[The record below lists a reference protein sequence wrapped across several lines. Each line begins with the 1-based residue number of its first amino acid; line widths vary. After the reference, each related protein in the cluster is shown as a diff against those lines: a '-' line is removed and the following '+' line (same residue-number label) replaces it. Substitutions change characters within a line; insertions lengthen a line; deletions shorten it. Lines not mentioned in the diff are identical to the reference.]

1 VSVGAESLTLLC
13 PKKATPSVCNWGES
27 IRLAVDAL
35 GVDKVKAFLT
45 MLGVM
50 IGSASIV
57 LVVTIASTG
66 KAYVVGQIEGI
77 GANLAY
83 AQIDRNDLPVVLDDE
98 LSPGDLTALR
108 KSMPTVHAAAGTY
121 DIPFDFRLRN
131 KVVRARLV
139 GVTEEFQKIRNLSM
153 TSGRYFDTEDFVSRA
168 KVCLVTERM
177 AAVFGHERA
186 LGHAM
191 QLEHLRCTV
200 IGVFKEGVPTFGQSE
215 IQDETVLVPFPLI
228 KTITGEDFFQV
239 VYVQAASSDEVPAV
253 TAEMARVLHSR
264 HRKGARYHVQNL
276 SSVLSTVH
284 SVSLGMSLVLMAVA
298 VLALITAG
306 AGIMN
311 IMFVNVAQRTHEIGI
326 RKALGA
332 RTAEIRLQFVLEA
345 VFISFGGAIIGVA
358 LALALIWFATG
369 LVEGGVPLSV
379 SWIAVLLALLLS
391 TGVGVLFGYRP
402 ANAAAQL
409 NPVEALRVE

>member
-1 VSVGAESLTLLC
+1 MMH
-13 PKKATPSVCNWGES
+13 WGES
-27 IRLAVDAL
+27 IRLALNAL

-57 LVVTIASTG
+57 LVITIASTG
-66 KAYVVGQIEGI
+66 KAYVVSQIEGI

-83 AQIDRNDLPVVLDDE
+83 VALDRNGVPTVPGDE
-98 LSPGDLTALR
+98 LSAGDLTAVRHSLA
-108 KSMPTVHAAAGTY
+108 MVTAAAGTY
-121 DIPFDFRLRN
+121 DIPFDFRLRG

-139 GVTEEFQKIRNLSM
+139 GVTEEFQKIRNLIM
-153 TSGRYFDTEDFVSRA
+153 ISGRYFDGEDFVSRA
-168 KVCLVTERM
+168 KACLVTEHI
-177 AAVFGHERA
+177 AVDVFGHETPI
-186 LGHAM
+186 GHPL
-191 QLEHLRCTV
+191 QLEHLRCTI
-200 IGVFKEGVPTFGQSE
+200 IGVFREGVPTFGQSE
-215 IQDETVLVPFPLI
+215 IQDETVLVPFPLV
-228 KTITGEDFFQV
+228 KTITGEDFLQV
-239 VYVQAASSDEVPAV
+239 IYAQAASSDEVPAM
-253 TAEMARVLHSR
+253 TEQMDRLIHSR
-264 HRKGARYHVQNL
+264 HRKTARYDVQNL
-276 SSVLSTVH
+276 SSVLGTVH
-284 SVSLGMSLVLMAVA
+284 TVSLALSLVLVGVA
-298 VLALITAG
+298 VLTLITAG

-345 VFISFGGAIIGVA
+345 AFISLSGAMIGVA
-358 LALALIWFATG
+358 IAIGLIWFALG
-369 LVEGGVPLSV
+369 MVEGVVPLSV
-379 SWIAVLLALLLS
+379 SWIAVFFALLLS

>member
-1 VSVGAESLTLLC
+1 MMH
-13 PKKATPSVCNWGES
+13 WGES
-27 IRLAVDAL
+27 IRLALDAL
-35 GVDKVKAFLT
+35 RVDKVKAFLT

-83 AQIDRNDLPVVLDDE
+83 AMLDRNGVPTVPDDE
-98 LSPGDLTALR
+98 LSSGDLAAVRQSL
-108 KSMPTVHAAAGTY
+108 SMVTAAAGTY
-121 DIPFDFRLRN
+121 DIPFDFKLRGTL
-131 KVVRARLV
+131 VRARLV
-139 GVTEEFQKIRNLSM
+139 GVTEEFQKIRNLLM
-153 TSGRYFDTEDFVSRA
+153 VTGRYFDAEDFVSRA
-168 KVCLVTERM
+168 KVCLVTEHI
-177 AAVFGHERA
+177 AHNIFGNEPA
-186 LGHAM
+186 TGHSM

-215 IQDETVLVPFPLI
+215 IQNETVLVPFPLI
-228 KTITGEDFFQV
+228 KTITGEDYFQV
-239 VYVQAASSDEVPAV
+239 LYAQTASADEVPV
-253 TAEMARVLHSR
+253 MTAEISRVLRGR
-264 HRKGARYHVQNL
+264 HRHAARYDVQNL
-276 SSVLSTVH
+276 SSVLETVH
-284 SVSLGMSLVLMAVA
+284 NVSLGMSLVLVAVA
-298 VLALITAG
+298 FLTLITAG
-306 AGIMN
+306 TGIMN

-332 RTAEIRLQFVLEA
+332 RTSEIRLQFVLEA
-345 VFISFGGAIIGVA
+345 AFISLAGAIIGVA
-358 LALALIWFATG
+358 IAVGLIWFATG
-369 LVEGGVPLSV
+369 LVEGAIPFTV
-379 SWIAVLLALLLS
+379 SWIAVVLALLVS

>member
-1 VSVGAESLTLLC
+1 MMH
-13 PKKATPSVCNWGES
+13 WGES
-27 IRLAVDAL
+27 IRLALDAL

-83 AQIDRNDLPVVLDDE
+83 AQLDRNGVPTVPYDE
-98 LSPGDLTALR
+98 LSPGDLAAIRQSL
-108 KSMPTVHAAAGTY
+108 SMASAAAGTY
-121 DIPFDFRLRN
+121 DIPFDFKLRG

-139 GVTEEFQKIRNLSM
+139 GVTEEFQKIRHLVM
-153 TSGRYFDTEDFVSRA
+153 ASGRYFDAEDFVSRA
-168 KVCLVTERM
+168 KVCLVTEHI
-177 AAVFGHERA
+177 ASKVFGHEPA
-186 LGHAM
+186 TGHTM
-191 QLEHLRCTV
+191 KLEHLSCTIV
-200 IGVFKEGVPTFGQSE
+200 GVFREGVPTFGQSE

-228 KTITGEDFFQV
+228 KTIAGEDFFQV
-239 VYVQAASSDEVPAV
+239 IYVQAASSDEVPV
-253 TAEMARVLHSR
+253 MTAEMDRLLHGR
-264 HRKGARYHVQNL
+264 HRPVARYSVQNL
-276 SSVLSTVH
+276 SSVLETVH
-284 SVSLGMSLVLMAVA
+284 NVSLGMSLVLVAVA
-298 VLALITAG
+298 VLTLITAG
-306 AGIMN
+306 TGIMN
-311 IMFVNVAQRTHEIGI
+311 IMFVNVAQRTREIGI

-345 VFISFGGAIIGVA
+345 AFISFSGAMVGVA
-358 LALALIWFATG
+358 MAVG
-369 LVEGGVPLSV
+369 LVWSATSLLEGGVPLSV
-379 SWIAVLLALLLS
+379 SWIAVSIALLLS

>member
-1 VSVGAESLTLLC
+1 MLHWE
-13 PKKATPSVCNWGES
+13 ES
-27 IRLAVDAL
+27 IRLALDAL
-35 GVDKVKAFLT
+35 RVDKVKAFLT

-66 KAYVVGQIEGI
+66 RAYVVGQIEGI

-83 AQIDRNDLPVVLDDE
+83 ATLDRNGVQTVPDDE
-98 LSPGDLTALR
+98 LSSGDLAAVRQSL
-108 KSMPTVHAAAGTY
+108 SMVAAAAGSY
-121 DIPFDFRLRN
+121 DIPFDFKLRG

-139 GVTEEFQKIRNLSM
+139 GVTEEFQKIRNLLM
-153 TSGRYFDTEDFVSRA
+153 VSGRYFDAEDFVSRA
-168 KVCLVTERM
+168 KVCLVTEHISRN
-177 AAVFGHERA
+177 VFGNEPA
-186 LGHAM
+186 TGHSM

-215 IQDETVLVPFPLI
+215 IQNETVLVPFPLI

-239 VYVQAASSDEVPAV
+239 LYAQTASADEVPV
-253 TAEMARVLHSR
+253 MTAEIGRVLRGR
-264 HRKGARYHVQNL
+264 HRHAARYDVQNL
-276 SSVLSTVH
+276 SSVLETVH
-284 SVSLGMSLVLMAVA
+284 NVSLGMSLVLVAVA
-298 VLALITAG
+298 FLTLITAG
-306 AGIMN
+306 TGIMN

-345 VFISFGGAIIGVA
+345 AFISLAGAIIGVA
-358 LALALIWFATG
+358 IAVGLIWFATG
-369 LVEGGVPLSV
+369 LVEGAIPFTV
-379 SWIAVLLALLLS
+379 SWIAVVLALLLS

-402 ANAAAQL
+402 ANAAARL
-409 NPVEALRVE
+409 NPVEAMRVE

>member
-1 VSVGAESLTLLC
+1 MMQ
-13 PKKATPSVCNWGES
+13 WRES

-50 IGSASIV
+50 IGSAAIV
-57 LVVTIASTG
+57 LVITIASTG

-83 AQIDRNDLPVVLDDE
+83 AALDRNGVPAIPDDE
-98 LSPGDLTALR
+98 LSAGDLLAVRQSL
-108 KSMPTVHAAAGTY
+108 SMVTAAAGTY
-121 DIPFDFRLRN
+121 DNPFDFKLRG

-139 GVTEEFQKIRNLSM
+139 GVTEEFQKIRRLLM
-153 TSGRYFDTEDFVSRA
+153 VSGRYFDAEDFVSRA
-168 KVCLVTERM
+168 KVCLVTEHI
-177 AAVFGHERA
+177 AADVFGRESSI
-186 LGHAM
+186 GHPL
-191 QLEHLRCTV
+191 QLEHLRCTI
-200 IGVFKEGVPTFGQSE
+200 IGVFREGVPTFGQSE

-228 KTITGEDFFQV
+228 KTVTGEDFFQV
-239 VYVQAASSDEVPAV
+239 IYAQSASSDEVPV
-253 TAEMARVLHSR
+253 MTSEMERLIHNR
-264 HRKGARYHVQNL
+264 HRKVARYEVQNL
-276 SSVLSTVH
+276 STVLGTVH
-284 SVSLGMSLVLMAVA
+284 TVSLAMSLVLMGVA
-298 VLALITAG
+298 VLTLITAG
-306 AGIMN
+306 TGIMN

-345 VFISFGGAIIGVA
+345 AFISLSGAIIGVVIA
-358 LALALIWFATG
+358 LGTIWFSVS
-369 LVEGGVPLSV
+369 LIEGAVPLSV
-379 SWIAVLLALLLS
+379 SWIAVFFALLLS

-409 NPVEALRVE
+409 NPVDALRVD

>member
-1 VSVGAESLTLLC
+1 MMQ
-13 PKKATPSVCNWGES
+13 WRES

-50 IGSASIV
+50 IGSAAIV
-57 LVVTIASTG
+57 LVITIASTG

-83 AQIDRNDLPVVLDDE
+83 AALDRNGVPTIPDDE
-98 LSPGDLTALR
+98 LSAGDLLAVRQSL
-108 KSMPTVHAAAGTY
+108 SMVTAAAGTY
-121 DIPFDFRLRN
+121 DNPFDFRLRG

-139 GVTEEFQKIRNLSM
+139 GVTEEFQKIRRLLM
-153 TSGRYFDTEDFVSRA
+153 VSGRYFDAEDFVSRA
-168 KVCLVTERM
+168 KVCLVTEHI
-177 AAVFGHERA
+177 AADVFGRESPI
-186 LGHAM
+186 GHPL
-191 QLEHLRCTV
+191 QLEHLRCTI
-200 IGVFKEGVPTFGQSE
+200 IGVFREGVPTFGQSE

-228 KTITGEDFFQV
+228 KTVTGEDFFQV
-239 VYVQAASSDEVPAV
+239 IYAQSASSDEVPAM
-253 TAEMARVLHSR
+253 TSAMERLIHNR
-264 HRKGARYHVQNL
+264 HRKVARYEVQNL
-276 SSVLSTVH
+276 STVLGTVH
-284 SVSLGMSLVLMAVA
+284 TVSLAMSLVLMGVA
-298 VLALITAG
+298 VLTLITAG
-306 AGIMN
+306 TGIMN

-345 VFISFGGAIIGVA
+345 AFISLLGAIIGVVIA
-358 LALALIWFATG
+358 LATIWFAVG
-369 LVEGGVPLSV
+369 LIEGAVPLSV
-379 SWIAVLLALLLS
+379 SWIAVFFALLLS

-409 NPVEALRVE
+409 NPVDALRVD

>member
-1 VSVGAESLTLLC
+1 MMQ
-13 PKKATPSVCNWGES
+13 WRES

-50 IGSASIV
+50 IGSAAIV
-57 LVVTIASTG
+57 LVITIASTG

-83 AQIDRNDLPVVLDDE
+83 AALDRNGVPAIPDDE
-98 LSPGDLTALR
+98 LSAGDLLAVRQSL
-108 KSMPTVHAAAGTY
+108 SMVTAAAGTY
-121 DIPFDFRLRN
+121 DNPFDFRLRG

-139 GVTEEFQKIRNLSM
+139 GVTEEFQKIRRLLM
-153 TSGRYFDTEDFVSRA
+153 VSGRYFDAEDFVSRA
-168 KVCLVTERM
+168 KVCLVTEHITSD
-177 AAVFGHERA
+177 VFGRESPI
-186 LGHAM
+186 GHPL
-191 QLEHLRCTV
+191 QLEHLRCTI
-200 IGVFKEGVPTFGQSE
+200 IGVFREGVPTFGQSE

-228 KTITGEDFFQV
+228 KTVTGEDFFQV
-239 VYVQAASSDEVPAV
+239 IYAQSASSDEVPAM
-253 TAEMARVLHSR
+253 TSEMERLIHNR
-264 HRKGARYHVQNL
+264 HRKVARYEVKNL
-276 SSVLSTVH
+276 SSVLGTVH
-284 SVSLGMSLVLMAVA
+284 TVSLAMSLVLMGVA
-298 VLALITAG
+298 VLTLITAG
-306 AGIMN
+306 TGIMN

-345 VFISFGGAIIGVA
+345 AFISLSGAIIGVVIA
-358 LALALIWFATG
+358 LATIWFAVG
-369 LVEGGVPLSV
+369 LIEGAVPLSV
-379 SWIAVLLALLLS
+379 SWIAVFFALLLS

-409 NPVEALRVE
+409 NPVDALRVD

>member
-1 VSVGAESLTLLC
+1 MMQ
-13 PKKATPSVCNWGES
+13 WGES
-27 IRLAVDAL
+27 IRLAWDAL

-57 LVVTIASTG
+57 LVITIASTG

-83 AQIDRNDLPVVLDDE
+83 AALDRNGVPTVPGDE
-98 LSPGDLTALR
+98 LSSADLIAVRQSL
-108 KSMPTVHAAAGTY
+108 SMVTAAAGTY
-121 DIPFDFRLRN
+121 DIPFDFKLRG

-139 GVTEEFQKIRNLSM
+139 GVTEEFQKIRNLM
-153 TSGRYFDTEDFVSRA
+153 MVSGRYFDGEDFVSRA
-168 KVCLVTERM
+168 KVCLVTEHIARD
-177 AAVFGHERA
+177 VFGHESA
-186 LGHAM
+186 TGHPL
-191 QLEHLRCTV
+191 QLEHLRCTIV
-200 IGVFKEGVPTFGQSE
+200 GVFREGVPTFGQSE

-228 KTITGEDFFQV
+228 KTITGDDFFQV
-239 VYVQAASSDEVPAV
+239 IYAQSASSDEVPV
-253 TAEMARVLHSR
+253 MTADMDRVIHNR
-264 HRKGARYHVQNL
+264 HRKAARYAVQNL
-276 SSVLSTVH
+276 SSVLGTVH
-284 SVSLGMSLVLMAVA
+284 TVSLAMSLVLVGVA
-298 VLALITAG
+298 ILTLITAG
-306 AGIMN
+306 TGIMN

-345 VFISFGGAIIGVA
+345 AFISLSGAIIGVVIA
-358 LALALIWFATG
+358 LAVIWFALG

-409 NPVEALRVE
+409 NPVDALRVD

>member
-1 VSVGAESLTLLC
+1 MLHWE
-13 PKKATPSVCNWGES
+13 ES
-27 IRLAVDAL
+27 IRLALDAL
-35 GVDKVKAFLT
+35 RVDKVKAFLT

-66 KAYVVGQIEGI
+66 RAYVVGQIEGI

-83 AQIDRNDLPVVLDDE
+83 ATLDRNGVQTVPDDE
-98 LSPGDLTALR
+98 LSSGDLAAVRQSL
-108 KSMPTVHAAAGTY
+108 SMVAAAAGSY
-121 DIPFDFRLRN
+121 DIPFDFKLRG

-139 GVTEEFQKIRNLSM
+139 GVTEEFQKIRNLLM
-153 TSGRYFDTEDFVSRA
+153 VSGRYFDAEDFVSRA
-168 KVCLVTERM
+168 KVCLVTEHISRN
-177 AAVFGHERA
+177 VFGNEPA
-186 LGHAM
+186 TGHSM

-215 IQDETVLVPFPLI
+215 IQNETVLVPFPLI

-239 VYVQAASSDEVPAV
+239 LYAQTASADEVPV
-253 TAEMARVLHSR
+253 MTAEIGRVLRGR
-264 HRKGARYHVQNL
+264 HRHAARYDVQNL
-276 SSVLSTVH
+276 SSVLETVH
-284 SVSLGMSLVLMAVA
+284 NVSMGMSLVLVAVA
-298 VLALITAG
+298 FLTLITAG
-306 AGIMN
+306 TGIMN

-345 VFISFGGAIIGVA
+345 AFISLAGAIIGVA
-358 LALALIWFATG
+358 IAVGLIWFATG
-369 LVEGGVPLSV
+369 LVEGAIPFTV
-379 SWIAVLLALLLS
+379 SWIAVVLALLLS

-402 ANAAAQL
+402 ANAAARL
-409 NPVEALRVE
+409 NPVEAMRVE